1 MINEKRLLQEFLEL
15 VQINSET
22 KYEGEIAK
30 VLKQK
35 FTDLGLHVIEDN
47 AKEKTGHG
55 ANNLICTLKGTNP
68 DSNPIYFTAHMDTV
82 SPGQNVKPSIEN
94 GYVVSDGTTILGAD
108 DKTGLAAML
117 ETIRVIKEN
126 NIDHGDIQFIIT
138 VGEESGLVGA
148 KALEPSRIKAKYG
161 FALDS
166 DGEVGTIVIAAPSQ
180 AKVNAII
187 TGKVLMLE
195 LHLKKVFLRLRLQR
209 KPSQKCLLAGL
220 MRKQQQT

>member
-1 MINEKRLLQEFLEL
+1 
-15 VQINSET
+15 
-22 KYEGEIAK
+22 
-30 VLKQK
+30 
-35 FTDLGLHVIEDN
+35 
-47 AKEKTGHG
+47 
-55 ANNLICTLKGTNP
+55 
-68 DSNPIYFTAHMDTV
+68 MDTV

-209 KPSQKCLLAGL
+209 KPSQNASWPD
-220 MRKQQQT
+220 